1 MTALDKPR
9 PILTPTI
16 SVHGRWRFLVVT
28 LSVEERRALAALAS
42 ARRHHPAD
50 VAAELVRE
58 GLERRSLLPLEYE
71 YGRG

>member
-28 LSVEERRALAALAS
+28 LSVEERRGWVVVS
-42 ARRHHPAD
+42 RRRPGD
-50 VAAELVRE
+50 CLR
-58 GLERRSLLPLEYE
+58 
-71 YGRG
+71 